1 MFGVEGMS
9 EHAVVAASGQ
19 LAFLILL
26 LLLGMAAYFGLRLL
40 RPRSSLGDMAAL
52 LALALIAPL
61 TALMVQF
68 AQDERQAAISAA
80 KEKLVFSSKY
90 IAENSGRMLQQT
102 RSILNLILLAPETYL
117 PDDDCYKYLSLTA
130 KYFSWLKALAI
141 TNENGE
147 VICASKKE
155 FLGLGVGDHAFFSD
169 VQLRRRFTVSEVVS
183 LHSEDYGIIAALP
196 HGPGYPQTG
205 VIFAFLQLDIFATA
219 LQPVVTRD
227 ATHIA
232 IIDRAG
238 RLLARHPSDPKRV
251 GQVLADR
258 DYVLHALGRS
268 GNVFH
273 AQGPNGEPHI
283 YATQRLADFDG
294 VVIVGRRSDD
304 VLQPI
309 EDKLKQRLM
318 LIAALI
324 LSVLLIGYVSG
335 QKLIFEPLQA
345 LADFAFK
352 LESGHLDARLTIRP
366 KGEIGQVCKAF
377 DVMAQALAKRDAKL
391 RETSS
396 MLTSIFNSMQES
408 IFVFNVG
415 EANNIVLVDWNAAAA
430 AQTGMMPNGRLHRLD
445 DLLPE
450 LDTGRMLKDLE
461 TAYDSGRPVPF
472 EYADASGERTWE
484 GIHVPIKTQD
494 DKVWCLFT
502 SIIEVTERKRAERM
516 QRDFISTVSHEL
528 RTPLTAISGSLG
540 LILGGTRQGMSETEK
555 HLLRIAHENSLR
567 LVRLVNDILDIEKIE
582 AGRLEVH
589 IHPIVLDATVREA
602 LEQVASYAEQYQV
615 KLKFEGNCPD
625 DRVCADKDK
634 LIQIVTNL
642 ISNAVK
648 FSPPGETVTVR
659 TSMGPRAGF
668 ARISVIDRGPGIPAS
683 FRPRLFKKFAQADT
697 SDTRKKGG
705 TGLGL
710 AICKELIERLGGK
723 LSLETEE
730 GRGTTFHADVRL
742 TEPEGICQA
751 QAERRPA

>member
-1 MFGVEGMS
+1 MS
-9 EHAVVAASGQ
+9 EHAVVAGSGQ
-19 LAFLILL
+19 LALVILL
-26 LLLGMAAYFGLRLL
+26 LLLGAAAYFGLKLL
-40 RPRSSLGDMAAL
+40 RPRPSLGDMAGL

-68 AQDERQAAISAA
+68 AQDEREAAIAAA

-90 IAENSGRMLQQT
+90 IAENSTRMLQQT
-102 RSILNLILLAPETYL
+102 RSILNLMLLAPETYL
-117 PDDDCYKYLSLTA
+117 PNEDCNKYLSLTA

-155 FLGLGVGDHAFFSD
+155 FLGLSVGDHTFFSN

-183 LHSEDYGIIAALP
+183 LRSEDYGIIAALP

-205 VIFAFLQLDIFATA
+205 ILFAFLQLDIFATA

-251 GQVLADR
+251 GQVLLDR
-258 DYVLHALGRS
+258 DYVLHALGRGS
-268 GNVFH
+268 NVFD
-273 AQGPNGEPHI
+273 AKGPKEEPHI

-335 QKLIFEPLQA
+335 QKLIFRPLQA

-352 LESGHLDARLTIRP
+352 LEAGHLDARLKIRP

-377 DVMAQALAKRDAKL
+377 DVMAQTLAKRDAKL

-415 EANNIVLVDWNAAAA
+415 AANTIVLVDWNAAAA

-461 TAYDSGRPVPF
+461 TACNSGRPVPF
-472 EYADASGERTWE
+472 EYADAAGERAWE
-484 GIHVPIKTQD
+484 GIHVPIKDQD
-494 DKVWCLFT
+494 SKVWCLFT
-502 SIIEVTERKRAERM
+502 TMIEVTERKRTERM

-528 RTPLTAISGSLG
+528 RTPLTAIAGSLG
-540 LILGGTRQGMSETEK
+540 LILGGKKQEMGETEK
-555 HLLRIAHENSLR
+555 HLLRIAHDNSLR

-582 AGRLEVH
+582 AGQIEVD
-589 IHPIVLDATVREA
+589 IRPIALDATVKES
-602 LEQVASYAEQYQV
+602 LDYVSGFAEQYRV
-615 KLKFEGNCPD
+615 VLDFEGNCPGNL
-625 DRVCADKDK
+625 VCADKDK
-634 LIQIVTNL
+634 LTQIITNL
-642 ISNAVK
+642 VSNAVK

-659 TSMGPRAGF
+659 TSKGPRPGF

-683 FRPRLFKKFAQADT
+683 FQPRLFKKFAQADT

-742 TEPEGICQA
+742 TEPDGICQA